1 MRLQHRDG
9 QTVHLAY
16 GTNVRPAKDLRS
28 ILAQLDSDAVP
39 VREALGVDL
48 LGLGLWLAA
57 PVASALAASFS
68 MRRRLRSELSLRGL
82 EVVTL
87 NGFPYRD
94 PAGPHD
100 GPPRG
105 GVSQAAEPAD
115 AGSSPDY
122 PPGGSSMRLPGTRLS
137 PAKRAV
143 YRPDWTQRERLEY
156 TLDLA
161 RVLCDLM
168 PDDAERGSVSTVPVA
183 WREPWDAA
191 HADRADRLLE
201 DLADGL
207 AEITWHTGRLVRV
220 GFEPEPGCL
229 IETSAQAVEHL
240 SDVDPTF
247 LGICLDLAHLACVWE
262 SPEGAVQTLR
272 EHRLQVVK
280 VQLSAALVVADPVAA
295 RPALESFAEP
305 RFPHPTRTPSGSG
318 TDDLPEALDG
328 DLSGPWRVHVHVP
341 LHTEPP
347 EPLATTLPVARAALA
362 ELFGGAEALTDH
374 VEVETATWAYR
385 LAPSRLSADAA
396 AEVEFA
402 HAELGDLGLRGPAPR
417 PDRATRTARRA
428 ADDPQVTHC

>member
-1 MRLQHRDG
+1 MHLRHRDG

-16 GTNVRPAKDLRS
+16 GTNVRAANDLRG
-28 ILAQLDSDAVP
+28 ILRQLDSDAVP

-68 MRRRLRSELSLRGL
+68 LRRRLRSELALRGL

-94 PAGPHD
+94 PAGPHV
-100 GPPRG
+100 GPPGRG
-105 GVSQAAEPAD
+105 GSRAEPAV
-115 AGSSPDY
+115 AGSSRT
-122 PPGGSSMRLPGTRLS
+122 GLS
-137 PAKRAV
+137 AAKQAV

-168 PDDAERGSVSTVPVA
+168 PDDAERGSVSTVPIA
-183 WREPWDAA
+183 WREPWDAER
-191 HADRADRLLE
+191 ADRADRLLE

-229 IETSAQAVEHL
+229 IETSADAVEHL
-240 SDVDPTF
+240 SDIDPNF

-262 SPEGAVQTLR
+262 SPMAAVQNLR
-272 EHRLQVVK
+272 AHRLQVVK
-280 VQLSAALVVADPVAA
+280 VQLSAALVADFPPAA
-295 RPALESFAEP
+295 REALDDYAEP
-305 RFPHPTRTPSGSG
+305 RFPHPTRTPSGHG
-318 TDDLPEALDG
+318 ADDLPEALDG
-328 DLSGPWRVHVHVP
+328 DLIGPWRIHVHVP
-341 LHTEPP
+341 LHAQPP
-347 EPLATTLPVARAALA
+347 APLTTTLPVARAALV
-362 ELFGGAEALTDH
+362 ELFAGAEALTDH

-385 LAPSRLSADAA
+385 LPPEQGTQDAT

-402 HAELGDLGLRGPAPR
+402 LTQLRELGLRRPAEPPSPAPR
-417 PDRATRTARRA
+417 PPRLTSEP
-428 ADDPQVTHC
+428 DDLPGAQVTRC

>member
-1 MRLQHRDG
+1 MRLRHRDG

-16 GTNVRPAKDLRS
+16 GTNVRPAADLRG
-28 ILAQLDSDAVP
+28 ILDQLDSDAVP
-39 VREALGVDL
+39 VREELGVDL

-68 MRRRLRSELSLRGL
+68 MRRRLRSELALRGL

-94 PAGPHD
+94 PGTDD

-105 GVSQAAEPAD
+105 RTTMAEPAD
-115 AGSSPDY
+115 AGSSR
-122 PPGGSSMRLPGTRLS
+122 SRLS

-168 PDDAERGSVSTVPVA
+168 PEDAERGSVSTVPVA
-183 WREPWDAA
+183 WREPWDSDR
-191 HADRADRLLE
+191 ADRADRLLE

-247 LGICLDLAHLACVWE
+247 LGICLDLAHLACAWE
-262 SPEGAVQTLR
+262 SPATAVEALR
-272 EHRLQVVK
+272 EHRLQIVK
-280 VQLSAALVVADPVAA
+280 VQLSAALVAEDPVAA
-295 RPALESFAEP
+295 RPILEHFAEP
-305 RFPHPTRTPSGSG
+305 RFPHPTRTPSGDG
-318 TDDLPEALDG
+318 ADDLPEALDG
-328 DLSGPWRVHVHVP
+328 DLAGPWRVHVHVP
-341 LHTEPP
+341 LHTRAP
-347 EPLATTLPVARAALA
+347 EPLTTTLPVARAALA
-362 ELFGGAEALTDH
+362 ELFAGAEALTDH

-385 LAPSRLSADAA
+385 VPAGRLSADAA

-402 HAELGDLGLRGPAPR
+402 HAELDELGLRGPAPR
-417 PDRATRTARRA
+417 PGRTALTRRRE
-428 ADDPQVTHC
+428 ADDPQVSRC